1 MRRASDRAALAA
13 EAVAVA
19 VALAVASAEAAAA
32 SDAARVKV
40 VSVLMAGE
48 KSVAGC
54 VPRMRICRPEAVG
67 DCDCQSGRML
77 TVAA

>member
-1 MRRASDRAALAA
+1 MRRASGRAALAA
-13 EAVAVA
+13 EAAAAA
-19 VALAVASAEAAAA
+19 VALAAAAA
-32 SDAARVKV
+32 PDAASVKV

-54 VPRMRICRPEAVG
+54 VPRMRICRAEAVG